1 MPMKKKITKLNRSCR
16 VRTLHRQKGSGST
29 ITLTEPPP
37 HTGSTSLVDV
47 GLCILNQLSA
57 SLQFFLWNFLIFL
70 NRELRNDTKFCDLQ
84 QQPCFPLEA
93 LSQPGHQL
101 LSARS
106 HPELLLWPARTSEP
120 LLESCLPGS
129 KVEAGSDLRI
139 QAHGVPAHWHPRDG
153 CAALQALAQALAQA
167 LYRLS
172 SFPDPK
178 RAADAAPS
186 VSRNSRLSAAG
197 HSLLLHSDPTA

>member
-1 MPMKKKITKLNRSCR
+1 MFPSTALVLCILPTWIKNILKSRYSCTSFYSNVLSMPMKKKITKLNRSCR

-106 HPELLLWPARTSEP
+106 HPELLL
-120 LLESCLPGS
+120 
-129 KVEAGSDLRI
+129 
-139 QAHGVPAHWHPRDG
+139 
-153 CAALQALAQALAQA
+153 
-167 LYRLS
+167 
-172 SFPDPK
+172 
-178 RAADAAPS
+178 
-186 VSRNSRLSAAG
+186 
-197 HSLLLHSDPTA
+197 